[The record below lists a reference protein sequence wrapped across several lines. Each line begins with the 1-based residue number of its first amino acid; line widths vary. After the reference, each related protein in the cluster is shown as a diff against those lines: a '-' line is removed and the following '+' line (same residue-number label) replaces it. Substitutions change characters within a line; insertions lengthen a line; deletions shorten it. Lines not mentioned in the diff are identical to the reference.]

1 MRSNAQSTISD
12 VEAEIGEAVD
22 FVIHV
27 ERQQGRRIIGEVL
40 GLRGYDRASQSF
52 HFERVYQAEAQGIA
66 EIKPC

>member
-1 MRSNAQSTISD
+1 

-27 ERQQGRRIIGEVL
+27 ERQPGRRIIREVL
-40 GLRGYDRASQSF
+40 RLQGYDRASQTF
-52 HFERVYQAEAQGIA
+52 HFEPVYQARAQGIA